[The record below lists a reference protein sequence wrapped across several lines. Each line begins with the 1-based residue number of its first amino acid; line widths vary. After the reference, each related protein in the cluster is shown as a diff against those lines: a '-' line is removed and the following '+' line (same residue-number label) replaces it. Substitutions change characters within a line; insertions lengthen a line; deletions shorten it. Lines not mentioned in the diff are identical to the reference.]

1 MNKIWTTKDVEKFTG
16 NERDQIIAKQK
27 IRERAT
33 TAIQDEELVLSCARP
48 TRFRSLSGRE
58 DKERKESVRFSV
70 IGNNLSKTSVNKS
83 REQLMKNVTQ

>member
-1 MNKIWTTKDVEKFTG
+1 M
-16 NERDQIIAKQK
+16 
-27 IRERAT
+27 
-33 TAIQDEELVLSCARP
+33 
-48 TRFRSLSGRE
+48 SGRE